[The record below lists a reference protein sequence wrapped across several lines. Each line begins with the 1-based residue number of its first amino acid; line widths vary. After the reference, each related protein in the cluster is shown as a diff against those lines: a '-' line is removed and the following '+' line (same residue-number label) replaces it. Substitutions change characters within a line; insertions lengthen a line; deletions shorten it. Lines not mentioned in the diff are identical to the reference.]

1 MMMEKGLEGAS
12 MSTAPEKGI
21 AEKFEF
27 ERINYPDVEGFISFL
42 RDVRPDYPYRWFFD
56 RNWIAQRISDPD
68 YIWGV
73 LKSNKT
79 IIGTIICYYEPEK
92 KINTLKLLLVHPR
105 YRKQGI
111 LNTIFFERLQERRVI
126 DQIQLSSP
134 NLLYAE
140 VLMSH
145 STSQNMIQRM
155 GMMFCGYFPNKTG
168 IEGIPAP
175 LTPCALLFK
184 RDSKTLDVDERLS
197 NKLEKILTQNKIQ
210 KIRPLSIG
218 LDKQEIRKD
227 TQYDYKEE
235 INCEFAESKKY
246 LLSIDANNYLK
257 FQFNTY
263 LHCITEARLYTK
275 DPEIA
280 QFFIEY
286 LLSYNANY
294 LEILIPPEL
303 WLQDILISNRFK
315 FTAFIPSFWDGE
327 DVFFFSTWKNRPIL
341 TPGIKPIYNAILEAD
356 VYE

>member
-1 MMMEKGLEGAS
+1 MLEKELKGVS
-12 MSTAPEKGI
+12 VNNAPDKRI
-21 AEKFEF
+21 AEKVEF
-27 ERINYPDVEGFISFL
+27 EKIRTTDIEGFISFL
-42 RDVRPDYPYRWFFD
+42 RDARPDYPYRWFFD
-56 RNWIAQRISDPD
+56 RNWIGQRISDPF

-73 LKSNKT
+73 LKVNKN

-92 KINTLKLLLVHPR
+92 KINTLKLLLVHPQ

-111 LNTIFFERLQERRVI
+111 LNTIFFDRLQERRVI
-126 DQIQLSSP
+126 DQIQSSSP

-140 VLMSH
+140 VLMNH

-155 GMMFCGYFPNKTG
+155 GMIFCGFFPNKTR
-168 IEGIPAP
+168 IEGIPAS

-184 RDSKTLDVDERLS
+184 RNSKILNVDKRIS
-197 NKLEKILTQNKIQ
+197 NKLEKILKYNRIQ

-218 LDKQEIRKD
+218 RDEQEIRKG

-235 INCEFAESKKY
+235 INCELTENKKY
-246 LLSIDANNYLK
+246 LVKIDANNYLK

-263 LHCITEARLYTK
+263 LNCITDTRLYTK
-275 DPEIA
+275 NPEIA

-294 LEILIPPEL
+294 LEALIPPEL
-303 WLQDILISNRFK
+303 WLQDILICNHFK

-327 DVFFFSTWKNRPIL
+327 DVLFFSTWKNRPVL
-341 TPGIKPIYNAILEAD
+341 TPMMKPIYNIIMEAD
-356 VYE
+356 AFE